1 MILYFENKRKKEN
14 MRSESE
20 RKCAV
25 VEWAGELW
33 KEGEKEGD
41 ETNGSIYVYIYIYMY
56 VCTYDMYVC
65 MYVCMYIYNA
75 PIRHIQ

>member
-41 ETNGSIYVYIYIYMY
+41 ETNDSIYVYIYIY
-56 VCTYDMYVC
+56 VC
-65 MYVCMYIYNA
+65 MYVCMFVCIYIYRMVCMDA
-75 PIRHIQ
+75 